1 MINLKRL
8 LATIAAMVC
17 SAAAMAAPATLIYIN
32 NGAGDI
38 FSYDT
43 SNAYAQSTV
52 AIGTG
57 TFSMSSGPAGNTLYL
72 QVGGGA
78 LHTLDLLTPT
88 ISTVGGAVPG
98 NALGEGRDGSLYAG
112 AGTELYR
119 VDPLNGLSTLVGSG
133 VFGYAGDIAVDPT
146 DVSRMFGA
154 VTTGTGAQ
162 LALIDKLTGG
172 QTLVGAFGI
181 AGDIWGLGF
190 ALDGTLYAAGPTGV
204 GTGAIFTVNK
214 TTGTATLAHALT
226 YEPYDM
232 ATQPFERQENRIPEP
247 GSLALFVG
255 ALSAMVALRRR
266 QR

>member
-72 QVGGGA
+72 QVGGE
-78 LHTLDLLTPT
+78 LQTLNLTTST
-88 ISTVGGAVPG
+88 ISIVGGAVPG

-172 QTLVGAFGI
+172 DVPSIVEG
-181 AGDIWGLGF
+181 
-190 ALDGTLYAAGPTGV
+190 
-204 GTGAIFTVNK
+204 
-214 TTGTATLAHALT
+214 
-226 YEPYDM
+226 
-232 ATQPFERQENRIPEP
+232 
-247 GSLALFVG
+247 
-255 ALSAMVALRRR
+255 
-266 QR
+266 

>member
-8 LATIAAMVC
+8 LATMAAMVC

-32 NGAGDI
+32 SGAGDI

-43 SNAYAQSTV
+43 SNAYLQSTV
-52 AIGTG
+52 ATGTG

-72 QVGGGA
+72 QVGGE
-78 LHTLDLLTPT
+78 LQTLNLTTLT
-88 ISTVGGAVPG
+88 ISNVGGAVPG

-112 AGTELYR
+112 AGTQLHR
-119 VDPLNGLSTLVGSG
+119 VDPLTGLSTLVGSG
-133 VFGYAGDIAVDPT
+133 LFGYAGDIAVDPT
-146 DVSRMFGA
+146 NVSRMFGA
-154 VTTGTGAQ
+154 VVTNSGVQ

-172 QTLVGAFGI
+172 QTLVGAFGV

-190 ALDGTLYAAGPTGV
+190 ALDGTLYAAGPTAPGA
-204 GTGAIFTVNK
+204 GAIFTVDK
-214 TTGTATLAHALT
+214 TTGAATFARALD
-226 YEPYDM
+226 YQPFDM

-247 GSLALFVG
+247 GSLALLVG
-255 ALSAMVALRRR
+255 ALFAMVALRRR